1 MTRRPELRAFLLTL
15 DTETLVHILCEQADR
30 DEELR
35 QRLIELRGSRRLGN
49 AEGTC
54 SSGVEDGAAGARPAD
69 DAPGTARSARSDTV
83 QLDSVLDTVQ
93 RLLDAG
99 TSADVTPLARRTAD
113 RLVSA
118 ARESGDPSAGLL
130 EQLGRA
136 VSLYSRACAA
146 HPQPSRELAE
156 WIIQLVFDSPVRS
169 AVRLADFAEALGD
182 DGLAWVRSAVDAVLA
197 EGGDDSDR
205 VRAARAVR
213 LEIAE
218 ITSDVDTVVGLLSEE
233 LPRLDVSLRIV
244 RVLRAAGR
252 HSEAIAHAAKALGNG
267 PVGHD
272 GGSAPV
278 VEALERVRTRQP
290 PSDTSDVEQLLG
302 ADRYDEAWKVVAGHD
317 PSDVIPLYR
326 HCVEQLID
334 SRNAQNYEL
343 AAVQLRRLRLLYRRA
358 GISQEFSTY
367 LAGLLGRHRRK
378 TRLLDELRKAR
389 VALPKV
395 LAG

>member
-35 QRLIELRGSRRLGN
+35 QRLIELRGSRRLGS
-49 AEGTC
+49 AEGTS
-54 SSGVEDGAAGARPAD
+54 SSGVEDAAAGARPAD

-113 RLVSA
+113 RLVAA
-118 ARESGDPSAGLL
+118 ARESGDPSARLL

-197 EGGDDSDR
+197 DGGDSDR

-302 ADRYDEAWKVVAGHD
+302 ADRYDEAWKVAADHD

-326 HCVEQLID
+326 QCVEQLID